1 MNNIMMQELI
11 LILFFSF
18 LIILY
23 FYLRPTKKEKNKV
36 KFAKCRH
43 ERVFD
48 KKSGDILDERY
59 NTT

>member
-1 MNNIMMQELI
+1 MQELI